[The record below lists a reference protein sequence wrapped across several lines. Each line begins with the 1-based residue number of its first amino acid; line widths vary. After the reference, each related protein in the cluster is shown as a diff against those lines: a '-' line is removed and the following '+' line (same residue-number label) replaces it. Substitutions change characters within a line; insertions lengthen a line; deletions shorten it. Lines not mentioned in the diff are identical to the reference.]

1 MIRFYLGIFFIF
13 LAVSASGQ
21 TKSEVIQQR
30 MEFIAEEFET
40 EEISLEDVFDN
51 LSNYYDNPL
60 NLNSASKEELEQLL
74 LLSDIQIN
82 ELLVYREKIG
92 SLKTIYE
99 LLEFQFWSNQTV
111 ENILPFVKISKLDEE
126 KKKVTLSE
134 MLKDM
139 KSEAMF
145 RWIRGIEEKAA
156 YADVTDEEREQSNSY
171 YWGSPDRLYSR
182 FRFRYKTSLSMGIT
196 MEKDPGEQ
204 IFGQTQPKGFD
215 FYSAHVFYSGKKF
228 VRKIAVGDYHFEMGQ
243 GLAFW
248 SGYAFGKTADA
259 LLIRKNGRG
268 LSPYASVD
276 ETRFLRGAAAELG
289 VKNWSLTVFA
299 SQKYVNGNI
308 AVITDSLEG
317 DEARLASSVNLSGL
331 HRTTSEITR
340 KNSLQETIL
349 GSYLKYQT
357 RSLQFGFGAVQQ
369 MYDVPLERDLRPYN
383 QFEFRGNQLL
393 NLSADYS
400 YVLKNLNVF
409 GEIAR
414 SSTSGGLAII
424 QGATLAIDN
433 KASVS
438 VLYRNYAK
446 DYHTFYSRGFG
457 ERSRTINEEGLFIG
471 TKFNFNK
478 YWNMNV
484 YADIFK
490 FPWLVFRI
498 DKPSVGHE
506 VLGQLSYRPSAKIE
520 MYLRIREQ
528 SRMQNSR
535 NYEGTIRPIE
545 EVVQR
550 NFRFN
555 FNYKFTSSLQ
565 WKTRVELVTV
575 SRPSMPFEKGFVLAQ
590 DLVFRPTKFPVD
602 VSVRYALFDTD
613 SFDTRLY
620 LFESNLLNVFSI
632 PAYFNEGSRYYIL
645 LKYEYKKNVELWL
658 RYAAFVYANQTTLG
672 TGPERIDGSTRS
684 EVGVQLRVRF

>member
-74 LLSDIQIN
+74 LLSEIQIN

>member
-1 MIRFYLGIFFIF
+1 MIRFYLGIFFIL
-13 LAVSASGQ
+13 LAVRASGQ

-51 LSNYYDNPL
+51 LSNYYDNPI

-82 ELLVYREKIG
+82 ELLVYREKMG

-126 KKKVTLSE
+126 KKKATLSE

-308 AVITDSLEG
+308 AEITDSLEG
-317 DEARLASSVNLSGL
+317 DEARLASSINLSGL
-331 HRTTSEITR
+331 HRTTSELTR

-393 NLSADYS
+393 NVSADYS

-414 SSTSGGLAII
+414 SSTSGGLAIV
-424 QGATLAIDN
+424 QGASLAIDN
-433 KASVS
+433 RASVS

-520 MYLRIREQ
+520 MYVRIREQ

-565 WKTRVELVTV
+565 WKTRIELVTV
-575 SRPSMPFEKGFVLAQ
+575 NRPSMPFEKGFVMAQ

-658 RYAAFVYANQTTLG
+658 RYAAFVYANQTALG

>member
-1 MIRFYLGIFFIF
+1 M
-13 LAVSASGQ
+13 Q
-21 TKSEVIQQR
+21 
-30 MEFIAEEFET
+30 
-40 EEISLEDVFDN
+40 
-51 LSNYYDNPL
+51 
-60 NLNSASKEELEQLL
+60 
-74 LLSDIQIN
+74 
-82 ELLVYREKIG
+82 
-92 SLKTIYE
+92 
-99 LLEFQFWSNQTV
+99 
-111 ENILPFVKISKLDEE
+111 
-126 KKKVTLSE
+126 
-134 MLKDM
+134 
-139 KSEAMF
+139 
-145 RWIRGIEEKAA
+145 
-156 YADVTDEEREQSNSY
+156 
-171 YWGSPDRLYSR
+171 
-182 FRFRYKTSLSMGIT
+182 
-196 MEKDPGEQ
+196 KDPGEQ

-369 MYDVPLERDLRPYN
+369 IYDVPLERDLRPYN

>member
-1 MIRFYLGIFFIF
+1 MRYFLGMFFILF
-13 LAVSASGQ
+13 AVSASGQ

-40 EEISLEDVFDN
+40 EEISLEDVFEN
-51 LSNYYDNPL
+51 LSYYYDNPL
-60 NLNSASKEELEQLL
+60 NLNSASQEELEQLL

-82 ELLVYREKIG
+82 ELLVYREKVG
-92 SLKTIYE
+92 PLKTIYE

-111 ENILPFVKISKLDEE
+111 ENIIPFVKISKVDEE
-126 KKKVTLSE
+126 KKKVSLSE

-145 RWIRGIEEKAA
+145 RWIRGIEDKAG

-204 IFGQTQPKGFD
+204 FFGKTQPRGFD

-228 VRKIAVGDYHFEMGQ
+228 VRKVALGDYHFQMGQ

-276 ETRFLRGAAAELG
+276 ESRFLRGAAAELG

-299 SQKYVNGNI
+299 SQKYVDGNI
-308 AVITDSLEG
+308 ASIIDSLEG
-317 DEARLASSVNLSGL
+317 DEARLASSVNLTGL
-331 HRTTSEITR
+331 HRTTSELAR

-400 YVLKNLNVF
+400 YVHKNLNLF
-409 GEIAR
+409 GEVAR
-414 SSTSGGLAII
+414 SSTSGGIAII
-424 QGATLAIDN
+424 QGASLAIDN

-438 VLYRNYAK
+438 LLYRNYAK

-506 VLGQLSYRPSAKIE
+506 VLGQLSYRPSSKIE
-520 MYLRIREQ
+520 MYVRVREQ

-535 NYEGTIRPIE
+535 NYEGNIRPIE

-575 SRPSMPFEKGFVLAQ
+575 NRPSMPFEKGFVMAQ
-590 DLVFRPTKFPVD
+590 DLVFRPTKFPLD

>member
-51 LSNYYDNPL
+51 LSNYYDNPI
-60 NLNSASKEELEQLL
+60 NLNSSSKEELEQLL

-82 ELLVYREKIG
+82 ELFVYRDKMG

-99 LLEFQFWSNQTV
+99 LLEFQFWNNQTV
-111 ENILPFVKISKLDEE
+111 ENILPFVKISKFDEE

-331 HRTTSEITR
+331 HRTTYEITR

-369 MYDVPLERDLRPYN
+369 IYDVPLERDLRPYN

-498 DKPSVGHE
+498 DKPSV
-506 VLGQLSYRPSAKIE
+506 
-520 MYLRIREQ
+520 
-528 SRMQNSR
+528 
-535 NYEGTIRPIE
+535 
-545 EVVQR
+545 
-550 NFRFN
+550 
-555 FNYKFTSSLQ
+555 
-565 WKTRVELVTV
+565 
-575 SRPSMPFEKGFVLAQ
+575 
-590 DLVFRPTKFPVD
+590 
-602 VSVRYALFDTD
+602 
-613 SFDTRLY
+613 
-620 LFESNLLNVFSI
+620 
-632 PAYFNEGSRYYIL
+632 
-645 LKYEYKKNVELWL
+645 
-658 RYAAFVYANQTTLG
+658 
-672 TGPERIDGSTRS
+672 
-684 EVGVQLRVRF
+684 

>member
-1 MIRFYLGIFFIF
+1 MLRICVGIYFIFF
-13 LAVSASGQ
+13 VSFSWGQ

-40 EEISLEDVFDN
+40 EEISLEDVFEN
-51 LSNYYDNPL
+51 LSYYYDNPL
-60 NLNSASKEELEQLL
+60 NLNSATQEELEQLL

-82 ELLVYREKIG
+82 ELLVYREKVG
-92 SLKTIYE
+92 PLKTIYE
-99 LLEFQFWSNQTV
+99 LLEFQFWSNQAV
-111 ENILPFVKISKLDEE
+111 ENVLPFVRIAKIEE
-126 KKKVTLSE
+126 DKKKASLSD
-134 MLKDM
+134 MLKDL

-145 RWIRGIEEKAA
+145 RWIRGIEDKAG
-156 YADVTDEEREQSNSY
+156 YADVSDAEKEASNSY

-182 FRFRYKTSLSMGIT
+182 YRFRYKTSLSFGVT

-204 IFGQTQPKGFD
+204 LFGKTQPNGFD

-228 VRKIAVGDYHFEMGQ
+228 VRKVAVGDYHFQMGQ

-276 ETRFLRGAAAELG
+276 ESRFLRGAATELG
-289 VKNWSLTVFA
+289 YKNWSLTIFA
-299 SQKYVNGNI
+299 SQKYVDGNI
-308 AVITDSLEG
+308 AEIVDSLEG
-317 DEARLASSVNLSGL
+317 DAARLASSINLTGL
-331 HRTTSEITR
+331 HRTTSEIAR
-340 KNSLQETIL
+340 KNSLQETIF

-369 MYDVPLERDLRPYN
+369 IYDTPLERDLRPYN
-383 QFEFRGNQLL
+383 QFEFRGDQLL
-393 NLSADYS
+393 NLSADYA
-400 YVLKNLNVF
+400 YVYRNVNLF
-409 GEIAR
+409 GEVAR

-433 KASVS
+433 RASVS

-457 ERSRTINEEGLFIG
+457 ERSRTINEEGLFVG

-478 YWNMNV
+478 FWNMNV

-506 VLGQLSYRPSAKIE
+506 VLGQLSYRPSSKIE
-520 MYLRIREQ
+520 MYVRVREQ

-535 NYEGTIRPIE
+535 DYEGNIRPIE

-565 WKTRVELVTV
+565 WKTRIELVTV
-575 SRPSMPFEKGFVLAQ
+575 NRPSVPFEKGFVMAQ
-590 DLVFRPTKFPVD
+590 DLVFRPTKFPID
-602 VSVRYALFDTD
+602 ISLRYALFDTD

-632 PAYFNEGSRYYIL
+632 PAYFNEGSRYYVM

-658 RYAAFVYANQTTLG
+658 RYAAFIYANQAELG
-672 TGPERIDGSTRS
+672 TGPEQILGSTRS

>member
-145 RWIRGIEEKAA
+145 RWIRGVEEKAA

-289 VKNWSLTVFA
+289 FKNWSLTVFA

-369 MYDVPLERDLRPYN
+369 IYDVPLERDLRPYN

-520 MYLRIREQ
+520 MYVRIREQ

>member
-369 MYDVPLERDLRPYN
+369 IYDVPLERDLRPYN

>member
-1 MIRFYLGIFFIF
+1 MIKYLVGILFF
-13 LAVSASGQ
+13 LCTAQVWGQ

-40 EEISLEDVFDN
+40 EEISLEDVFEN
-51 LSNYYDNPL
+51 LSYYYDNPL
-60 NLNSASKEELEQLL
+60 NLNTANQEELEQLL

-82 ELLVYREKIG
+82 ELLIYIEKVG
-92 SLKTIYE
+92 PLKSIYE
-99 LLEFQFWSNQTV
+99 LLEFQFWTPQTV
-111 ENILPFVKISKLDEE
+111 ENILPFVMVGKVDEA
-126 KKKVTLSE
+126 KKKASLSE
-134 MLKDM
+134 MLKDLN
-139 KSEAMF
+139 SEVMF
-145 RWIRGIEEKAA
+145 RWIRGIEEKAG
-156 YADVTDEEREQSNSY
+156 YADVSDEVKEQSNSY

-182 FRFRYKTSLSMGIT
+182 FRFRYKTNLSMGIT

-204 IFGQTQPKGFD
+204 FFGKTQPKGFD
-215 FYSAHVFYSGKKF
+215 FYSGHVFYSGKKF
-228 VRKIAVGDYHFEMGQ
+228 VRKVALGDYHFQMGQ

-276 ETRFLRGAAAELG
+276 ESRFLRGAGAEFG

-299 SQKYVNGNI
+299 SQKYVDGNI
-308 AVITDSLEG
+308 ASIIDSLEG
-317 DEARLASSVNLSGL
+317 DEARLASSINLTGL
-331 HRTTSEITR
+331 HRTTSELAR
-340 KNSLQETIL
+340 KNSVQETIL

-357 RSLQFGFGAVQQ
+357 RSLQFGVGAVQQ

-383 QFEFRGNQLL
+383 QFEFRGDRLL

-400 YVLKNLNVF
+400 YVYKNLNVF
-409 GEIAR
+409 GEVAR
-414 SSTSGGLAII
+414 SSSSGGLAMI
-424 QGATLAIDN
+424 QGVSLAIDN
-433 KASVS
+433 RASVS
-438 VLYRNYAK
+438 ILYRNYAK

-457 ERSRTINEEGLFIG
+457 ERSRTINEEGLFLG

-478 YWNMNV
+478 FWNMNV

-498 DKPSVGHE
+498 DKPSMGHE
-506 VLGQLSYRPSAKIE
+506 FLAQLSYRPSSKIE
-520 MYLRIREQ
+520 TYVRVREQ

-535 NYEGTIRPIE
+535 NYEGNIRPIE

-575 SRPSMPFEKGFVLAQ
+575 NRPSMPFEKGFVMAQ
-590 DLVFRPTKFPVD
+590 DLVFRPTKFPLD

-632 PAYFNEGSRYYIL
+632 PAYFNEGSRYYIM

-658 RYAAFVYANQTTLG
+658 RYAAFVYANQTSLG

-684 EVGVQLRVRF
+684 EIGVQLRVRF

>member
-1 MIRFYLGIFFIF
+1 MMRYCLGIFFILF
-13 LAVSASGQ
+13 AISASGQ

-40 EEISLEDVFDN
+40 EEISLEDVFEN
-51 LSNYYDNPL
+51 LSYYYDNPL
-60 NLNSASKEELEQLL
+60 NLNSATQEELEQLL

-82 ELLVYREKIG
+82 ELLVYREKVG
-92 SLKTIYE
+92 PLKTIYE

-111 ENILPFVKISKLDEE
+111 ENILPFVKISKVDEE
-126 KKKVTLSE
+126 KKKVSLSE

-145 RWIRGIEEKAA
+145 RWIRGIEDKAG

-204 IFGQTQPKGFD
+204 FFGKTQPRGFD

-228 VRKIAVGDYHFEMGQ
+228 VRKVALGDYHFQMGQ

-276 ETRFLRGAAAELG
+276 ESRFLRGAAAELG

-299 SQKYVNGNI
+299 SQKYVDGNI
-308 AVITDSLEG
+308 ASIIDSLEG
-317 DEARLASSVNLSGL
+317 DEARLASSVNLTGL
-331 HRTTSEITR
+331 HRTTSELAR

-383 QFEFRGNQLL
+383 QFEFRGDQLL

-400 YVLKNLNVF
+400 YVHKNLNLF
-409 GEIAR
+409 GEVAR
-414 SSTSGGLAII
+414 SSTSGGVAII
-424 QGATLAIDN
+424 QGASLAIDN

-438 VLYRNYAK
+438 LLYRNYAK

-506 VLGQLSYRPSAKIE
+506 VLGQLSYRPSSKIE
-520 MYLRIREQ
+520 MYVRVREQ

-535 NYEGTIRPIE
+535 NYEGNIRPIE

-575 SRPSMPFEKGFVLAQ
+575 NRPSMPFEKGFVMAQ

-632 PAYFNEGSRYYIL
+632 PAYFNEGSRYYIMV
-645 LKYEYKKNVELWL
+645 KYEYKKNVELWL
-658 RYAAFVYANQTTLG
+658 RYAAFVYANQTSLG

>member
-1 MIRFYLGIFFIF
+1 MRYCLGMFFILF
-13 LAVSASGQ
+13 AVSASGQ

-40 EEISLEDVFDN
+40 EEISLEDVFEN
-51 LSNYYDNPL
+51 LSYYYDNPL
-60 NLNSASKEELEQLL
+60 NLNSASQEELEQLL

-82 ELLVYREKIG
+82 ELLVYREKVG
-92 SLKTIYE
+92 PLKTIYE

-111 ENILPFVKISKLDEE
+111 ENIIPFVKISKVDEE
-126 KKKVTLSE
+126 KKKVSLSE

-145 RWIRGIEEKAA
+145 RWIRGIEDKAG

-204 IFGQTQPKGFD
+204 FFGKTQPRGFD

-228 VRKIAVGDYHFEMGQ
+228 VRKVALGDYHFQMGQ

-276 ETRFLRGAAAELG
+276 ESRFLRGAAAELG

-299 SQKYVNGNI
+299 SQKYVDGNI
-308 AVITDSLEG
+308 ASIIDSLEG
-317 DEARLASSVNLSGL
+317 DEARLASSVNLTGL
-331 HRTTSEITR
+331 HRTTSELAR

-400 YVLKNLNVF
+400 YVHKNLNLF
-409 GEIAR
+409 GEVAR
-414 SSTSGGLAII
+414 SSTSGGIAII
-424 QGATLAIDN
+424 QGASLAIDN

-438 VLYRNYAK
+438 LLYRNYAK

-506 VLGQLSYRPSAKIE
+506 VLGQLSYRPSSKIE
-520 MYLRIREQ
+520 MYVRVREQ

-535 NYEGTIRPIE
+535 NYEGNIRPIE

-565 WKTRVELVTV
+565 WKTRVELITV
-575 SRPSMPFEKGFVLAQ
+575 NRPSMPFEKGFVMAQ
-590 DLVFRPTKFPVD
+590 DLVFRPTKFPLD